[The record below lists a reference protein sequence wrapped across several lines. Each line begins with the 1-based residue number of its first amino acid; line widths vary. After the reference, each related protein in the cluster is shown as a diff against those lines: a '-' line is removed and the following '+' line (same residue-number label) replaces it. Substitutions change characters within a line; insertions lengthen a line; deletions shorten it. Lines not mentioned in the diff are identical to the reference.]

1 MRKLWYMG
9 LEPYK
14 ARYTLQLQE
23 WNRAV
28 FDSRGYD
35 YEIVPGE
42 TLGNDQA
49 IVTGQVLD
57 AHGRTYFGMSQ
68 MMNLVKSM
76 KAGEVTSEDVVLFE
90 DMFQPGI
97 ESLPYI
103 MQQCDPSMRP
113 KIAVRCLAQ
122 TIDPDDFVHVWGM
135 QKWMGLY
142 EKMVDS
148 FADIILASNEEM
160 VMHMKVAGWENKN
173 IYNISGLAFGKEEVR
188 GRVPGEL
195 KPFNQRAYRVGF
207 AARWDQEKQPD
218 FYLDLIELYHDRKNE
233 YPQDTFTS
241 IDYAYPDVEFAIYS
255 GAKLRSNNDSYMK
268 RTRDL
273 EQRGLLTIYEDL
285 EKNEYYELLNDTRVL
300 FNCAL
305 QDWVSNT
312 VSEADTLGAN
322 VLYPAYRSFPET
334 FANDYTRL
342 YVPWS
347 LENAL
352 DKLIP
357 LIRWENP
364 NMGKISDWTDG
375 TIGRICE
382 ILEGKGE
389 CWLRNSTDYR
399 KHTHES
405 KYELDAHGRTY
416 FAPSQYQMLKWGNIN
431 GEVTSEEDVVLV
443 EDITDS
449 VDTLGKPKHGQ
460 DK

>member
-1 MRKLWYMG
+1 MG

-28 FDSRGYD
+28 FERRGIQ
-35 YEIVPGE
+35 YEIVEGE
-42 TLGNDQA
+42 TLSNDQA

-68 MMNLVKSM
+68 LMNLVKRM
-76 KAGEVTSEDVVLFE
+76 KAGDVTNEDVIYFE

-103 MQQCDPSMRP
+103 MDQIDPAHRP
-113 KIAVRCLAQ
+113 RIAVRCLAQ
-122 TIDPDDFVHVWGM
+122 SIDPDDFVHVWGM

-142 EKMVDS
+142 EKMVDQ
-148 FADIILASNEEM
+148 FADITLASNEEM
-160 VMHMKVAGWENKN
+160 AMHMKVAGWESP

-188 GRVPGEL
+188 ARVPGEL
-195 KPFNQRAYRVGF
+195 KPFADRAMRVGF

-218 FYLDLIELYHDRKNE
+218 FYMDLIELWNE
-233 YPQDTFTS
+233 RFGNQ
-241 IDYAYPDVEFAIYS
+241 VEFCIFS
-255 GAKLRSNNDSYMK
+255 GAKLKSNNDSYMA

-273 EQRGLLTIYEDL
+273 QARGLLTVYEDL
-285 EKNEYYELLNDTRVL
+285 EKNDYYSLLNNTRVL

-312 VSEADTLGAN
+312 VSEADTLGSN

-334 FANDYTRL
+334 FANDPKRL
-342 YVPWS
+342 YIPWS
-347 LENAL
+347 LEDAIE
-352 DKLIP
+352 KLRVLLLEP
-357 LIRWENP
+357 SPE
-364 NMGKISDWTDG
+364 MGKISAWTDG
-375 TIGRICE
+375 CIDRIVD

-389 CWLRNSTDYR
+389 QWRRMSTDYR

-405 KYELDAHGRTY
+405 KY
-416 FAPSQYQMLKWGNIN
+416 
-431 GEVTSEEDVVLV
+431 
-443 EDITDS
+443 
-449 VDTLGKPKHGQ
+449 
-460 DK
+460 